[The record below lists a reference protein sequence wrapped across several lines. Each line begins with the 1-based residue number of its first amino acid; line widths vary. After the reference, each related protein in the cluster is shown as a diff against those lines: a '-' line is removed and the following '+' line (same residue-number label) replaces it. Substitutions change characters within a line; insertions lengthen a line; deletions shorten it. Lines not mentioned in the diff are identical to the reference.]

1 MLWFNFI
8 LGLNIISL
16 CFGSWLCI
24 VMSLKSKKIK
34 FKPTIELNPNI
45 YVVVSFL
52 SQTIFAFLLFQ
63 LH

>member
-8 LGLNIISL
+8 LGLNIICL

-24 VMSLKSKKIK
+24 IMSLKPKKIK
-34 FKPTIELNPNI
+34 FKPGIELNPNV

-52 SQTIFAFLLFQ
+52 SQVIFVFLLFQ

>member
-24 VMSLKSKKIK
+24 VMSLKSKKII
-34 FKPTIELNPNI
+34 FKPRIELNPNI

>member
-16 CFGSWLCI
+16 CFGSWLCFI
-24 VMSLKSKKIK
+24 MSLKSKKRK
-34 FKPTIELNPNI
+34 FKPRIELNPNI

>member
-8 LGLNIISL
+8 LGLNIMSL
-16 CFGSWLCI
+16 CFGSWLCFI
-24 VMSLKSKKIK
+24 MSLKKKIK
-34 FKPTIELNPNI
+34 FKPRIELNLNI

>member
-8 LGLNIISL
+8 LGLNFIFL
-16 CFGSWLCI
+16 CFGVWLCI
-24 VMSLKSKKIK
+24 LMSLKSKKIK
-34 FKPTIELNPNI
+34 FKPRVELNPNI

-52 SQTIFAFLLFQ
+52 SQSIFAFLLFQ